1 MGLPTFGLLACT
13 IARTCLLV
21 LQRYAFFFGIR
32 FLWGIFFLLP
42 HLFLYPLLQMGLCW
56 SFEPDTHVRSA
67 VVVELNVDFSE
78 RAG

>member
-1 MGLPTFGLLACT
+1 MHHRPNLSFGSAKIRILFRNPFSLGL
-13 IARTCLLV
+13 
-21 LQRYAFFFGIR
+21 
-32 FLWGIFFLLP
+32 FFLLP